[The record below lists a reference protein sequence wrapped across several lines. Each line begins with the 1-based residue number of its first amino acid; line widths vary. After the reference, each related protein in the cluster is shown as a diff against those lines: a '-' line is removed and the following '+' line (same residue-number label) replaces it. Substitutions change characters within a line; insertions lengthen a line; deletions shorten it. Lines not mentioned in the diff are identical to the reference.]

1 MPKLNEEELN
11 EVNEK
16 RKRLDYLSRRYGSNY
31 YIEEAKY
38 IRWKKNIDES
48 TGEEFFF
55 CTPGTDSIQYALEQ
69 SPERLYNGILKNN
82 REPMMVGESKKNYL
96 IRCLRRKVEPEDYS
110 IMEQVIDDY
119 CTFPPYIAL
128 LQYEKMKNVPT
139 LVAVFGR
146 DGSYSLNKIV
156 EKLDPKQIVDY
167 FSIGIKRPSME
178 FIKKHG
184 SYYLSNMVTLV
195 EFIPKIEYPM
205 IKMPD
210 MYEIMQMYAKKKG
223 LQVGQ
228 VFDCKTGDFI
238 RNPNMAE
245 IRCLMQ

>member
-82 REPMMVGESKKNYL
+82 REPMMVGESKKKL
-96 IRCLRRKVEPEDYS
+96 
-110 IMEQVIDDY
+110 
-119 CTFPPYIAL
+119 
-128 LQYEKMKNVPT
+128 
-139 LVAVFGR
+139 
-146 DGSYSLNKIV
+146 LNKMLK
-156 EKLDPKQIVDY
+156 EK
-167 FSIGIKRPSME
+167 G
-178 FIKKHG
+178 
-184 SYYLSNMVTLV
+184 
-195 EFIPKIEYPM
+195 
-205 IKMPD
+205 
-210 MYEIMQMYAKKKG
+210 
-223 LQVGQ
+223 
-228 VFDCKTGDFI
+228 
-238 RNPNMAE
+238 
-245 IRCLMQ
+245 